1 MFAFAK
7 IVSMKDN
14 IVVVFSSHLS
24 EDENQKFIKHI
35 DDTIGVRHKV
45 VCYPNFNQY
54 SLAQVYNDAIKNHSV
69 DNCIFVMCHN
79 DITIKTKNWGKLL
92 LSKFNTTKYDI
103 IGVAGSTYLPAS
115 GMWWEDRTK
124 MCGIVEHTNGITT
137 WISQYSP
144 EILTVKEVVLI
155 DGLFMAFNPETII
168 HNFDETYTGF
178 HFYDL
183 SFCVPNYLDGCNIGV
198 TTVIRIL
205 HQSVGETNQMWEN
218 NRIQFANQY
227 ADELP
232 LSVLPEHREIRVK
245 LKETPRVSVIIPTKN
260 NYKYIANNINSW
272 KEVVQYPN
280 YEIIIA
286 DTGSD
291 EDVIKKYDEFL
302 DERVKLVRYDWYNF
316 GKINNEVVKNHI
328 SSDTE
333 LILFCNDDIKLL
345 NDVLSR
351 CVEIYLA
358 NKNIVGTIGIRL
370 HYADGSIQH
379 NGIIAFKDVNNRPI
393 FSHRELRKTDN
404 YFNGVNIN
412 SLGNTGG
419 FMLISKDLFT
429 TLGYFNENYL
439 ECFEDV
445 ELNLKCKL
453 LGLNNIT
460 VSDAVAYHYESISR
474 NKIAGGN
481 ARFEI
486 DYYRLIV
493 FTNNHNIVIN
503 NNNIKFLKLETLEEL
518 NSNTLNNKKNVL
530 VNILTRTHNRPK
542 HFKVCRESI
551 QSQTYKNVNHIVG
564 SDIDCDYCD
573 YIKLELQQVQPKPDH
588 LASYPAPWN
597 LHLNTL
603 NTYVKDGWIMYLD
616 DDDKF
621 VNSDA
626 LETIVNNIENED
638 QIILWRVDI
647 NGMIVPNTQGFGRIE
662 PGNISGIGFMFHSKH
677 LPVDWGSW
685 NFGDYRVI
693 TQLAAKKLQQ
703 KWINLVLTQTQGNP
717 NFGQQPIDL

>member
-1 MFAFAK
+1 MKQWYNK
-7 IVSMKDN
+7 IVV
-14 IVVVFSSHLS
+14 IFSSHLG
-24 EDENQKFIKHI
+24 DEKNNKFIEHI
-35 DDTIGVRHKV
+35 HKTIGVNHNI
-45 VCYPNFNQY
+45 VCYPNYNQY
-54 SLAQVYNDAIKNHSV
+54 SLTSVYNKAINEYNDV
-69 DNCIFVMCHN
+69 NIIMVFCHP
-79 DITIKTKNWGKLL
+79 DITIKTNNWGKIILNI
-92 LSKFNTTKYDI
+92 FNNTKYDI
-103 IGVAGSTYLPAS
+103 IGVAGSTYLS
-115 GMWWEDRTK
+115 TTGVWWEDRTK
-124 MCGIVEHTNGITT
+124 MCGIVEHTNGIST

-144 EILTVKEVVLI
+144 EIVGVKEVVVI
-155 DGLFMAFNPETII
+155 DGLFMAINCNNIV
-168 HNFDETYTGF
+168 HKFDENYKGF
-178 HFYDL
+178 HLYDL
-183 SFCVPNYLDGCNIGV
+183 TITTPNYLDGCNIGV
-198 TTVIRIL
+198 ITSIRIL
-205 HQSVGETNQMWEN
+205 HQSIGQTNQQWEN
-218 NRIQFANQY
+218 NRIQFAQTY

-232 LSVLPEHREIRVK
+232 LSVLPKHKEFSIK
-245 LKETPRVSVIIPTKN
+245 LKENPKVSVIIPTKN
-260 NYKYIANNINSW
+260 NYKYIVNNINSW
-272 KEVVQYPN
+272 KEHVQYPN

-291 EDVIKKYDEFL
+291 EDTIKKYDEFL
-302 DERVKLVRYDWYNF
+302 DERVKLVRYNWYNF
-316 GKINNEVVKNHI
+316 GKINNDVVKNHV

-358 NKNIVGTIGIRL
+358 NKDNVGTIGIRL
-370 HYADGSIQH
+370 HYGDGSIQH
-379 NGIIAFKDVNNRPI
+379 NGMIAFIDAYNRPI
-393 FSHRELRKTDN
+393 FSHRELKKSDN
-404 YFNGVNIN
+404 YFNGIN
-412 SLGNTGG
+412 YNSIGNTGG
-419 FMLISKDLFT
+419 FMLISRDLFT
-429 TLGYFNENYL
+429 GLGYFNENYL
-439 ECFEDV
+439 ECLEDV

-481 ARFEI
+481 SRFEI
-486 DYYRLIV
+486 DYHRLIS

-518 NSNTLNNKKNVL
+518 NGSVLKTKNNVL
-530 VNILTRTHNRPK
+530 VNIITRTHNRPK
-542 HFKVCRESI
+542 YFKVCKESI
-551 QSQTYKNVNHIVG
+551 EFQTYKNINHVVG
-564 SDIDCDYCD
+564 SDVDCDYCD
-573 YIKLELQQVQPKPDH
+573 YIKLELQEVQPKPDY

-647 NGMIVPNTQGFGRIE
+647 NGMIVPNTQGFGKIE

-693 TQLAAKKLQQ
+693 TQLVNKKLQQ
-703 KWINLVLTQTQGNP
+703 KWINFVLTQTQGSP
-717 NFGQQPIDL
+717 NFGQKPAEI

>member
-1 MFAFAK
+1 
-7 IVSMKDN
+7 MKNN

-24 EDENQKFIKHI
+24 EEENQKFIKHI
-35 DDTIGVRHKV
+35 DDTIGVKHNV
-45 VCYPNFNQY
+45 VCYPNFNQF
-54 SLAQVYNDAIKNHSV
+54 SLSQIYNDAIKKHKV
-69 DNCIFVMCHN
+69 DDCIFVMCHN
-79 DITIKTKNWGKLL
+79 DITIKTKGWGKLL
-92 LSKFNTTKYDI
+92 LTKFNNSNFDI
-103 IGVAGSTYLPAS
+103 IGVAGSTYMPAS
-115 GMWWEDRTK
+115 GMWWEDHTK
-124 MCGIVEHTNGITT
+124 MVGIVEHTDGYQT
-137 WISQYSP
+137 WISQYSQ
-144 EILTVKEVVLI
+144 EILGIKETVII
-155 DGLFMAFNPETII
+155 DGLFMAFDPDSIV
-168 HNFDETYTGF
+168 HGFDENFKGF

-183 SFCVPNYLDGCNIGV
+183 AFCIPNYLDGCNIGV

-205 HQSVGETNQMWEN
+205 HQSIGQTNQQWEN
-218 NRIQFANQY
+218 SRIQFAQTY

-232 LSVLPEHREIRVK
+232 LSVLPEHKEFSIK
-245 LKETPRVSVIIPTKN
+245 LKENPKVSVIIPTKN
-260 NYKYIANNINSW
+260 NYKYIVNNINSW
-272 KEVVQYPN
+272 KEHVQYPN

-291 EDVIKKYDEFL
+291 EDTIKKYDEFL
-302 DERVKLVRYDWYNF
+302 DERVKLVRYNWYNF
-316 GKINNEVVKNHI
+316 GKINNDVVKNHV

-345 NDVLSR
+345 NDALSR

-358 NKNIVGTIGIRL
+358 NKDNVGTIGIRL
-370 HYADGSIQH
+370 HYGDGSIQH
-379 NGIIAFKDVNNRPI
+379 NGMIAIIDAYNRPI
-393 FSHRELRKTDN
+393 FSHRELKKSDN
-404 YFNGVNIN
+404 YFNGIN
-412 SLGNTGG
+412 YNSIGNTGG
-419 FMLISKDLFT
+419 FMLISRDLFT
-429 TLGYFNENYL
+429 GLGYFNENYL
-439 ECFEDV
+439 ECLEDV

-481 ARFEI
+481 SRFEI
-486 DYYRLIV
+486 DYHRLIS

-518 NSNTLNNKKNVL
+518 NGSVLKTKNNVL
-530 VNILTRTHNRPK
+530 VNIITRTHNRPK
-542 HFKVCRESI
+542 YFKVCKESI
-551 QSQTYKNVNHIVG
+551 EFQTYKNINHVVG
-564 SDIDCDYCD
+564 SDVDCDYCD
-573 YIKLELQQVQPKPDH
+573 YIKLELQEVQPKPDY

-647 NGMIVPNTQGFGRIE
+647 NGMIVPNTQGFGKIE

-693 TQLAAKKLQQ
+693 TQLVNKKLQQ
-703 KWINLVLTQTQGNP
+703 KWINFVLTQTQGSP
-717 NFGQQPIDL
+717 NFGQQPKD